1 MRMFVTGLAAALLA
15 GCGPTVD
22 LGNMG
27 GPAGGR
33 EQGNPAA
40 PGAPGAQGPQ
50 GRPQGNPMTPRPGGR
65 NTREGT
71 IAACVADL
79 SRSLPQGTNVPAL
92 CECAVDRM
100 IAGTPQMDAVR
111 QCARAQNVR
120 LPGE

>member
-1 MRMFVTGLAAALLA
+1 MRMIILAGLSALLLA

-22 LGNMG
+22 IGNLG
-27 GPAGGR
+27 GPAAEPGG
-33 EQGNPAA
+33 EQGNAAA
-40 PGAPGAQGPQ
+40 PGPGGGSQSGPLGGQ
-50 GRPQGNPMTPRPGGR
+50 PPRPGR

-79 SRSLPQGTNVPAL
+79 TRNLPPGTNVPPL

-111 QCARAQNVR
+111 QCAREQNVT
-120 LPGE
+120 LPGG

>member
-1 MRMFVTGLAAALLA
+1 MRMIVTGLAAALLA

-27 GPAGGR
+27 GPAGGPG
-33 EQGNPAA
+33 QGNPAA
-40 PGAPGAQGPQ
+40 PGAQGPQ
-50 GRPQGNPMTPRPGGR
+50 GNPVTPRPGGR

-79 SRSLPQGTNVPAL
+79 SRNLPQGTNVPAL

-100 IAGTPQMDAVR
+100 IAGAPQMDAVR
-111 QCARAQNVR
+111 QCAREQNVR

>member
-22 LGNMG
+22 LGNMS
-27 GPAGGR
+27 GPQAGPGAGS
-33 EQGNPAA
+33 GNVAA
-40 PGAPGAQGPQ
+40 GAPG
-50 GRPQGNPMTPRPGGR
+50 PQGNPMTPRPGGR